1 MSSLKIVCCTW
12 NVHATPPPKEDLR
25 EILHLYDD
33 KPLPD
38 IVAVGLQEVE
48 VRPHSFVV
56 EMIQE
61 NKWVQVLQDYL
72 GYYGLVRVRSL
83 RMLGMIIVVAVKVRH
98 LPYLR
103 EIKTSFV
110 RTAVMGWLGTKGAV
124 AVRFVVHGHSFC
136 FINCHF
142 TAHLDGAKQRNS
154 NFESVLKY
162 MKFADVPAPTVMEH
176 DFVAVLGD
184 LNYRID
190 EVTVGD
196 VKAKLA
202 SGDLVTLKK
211 HDQLVKV
218 MSEEKVYE
226 GFFEHEISFQP
237 TYKYCLG
244 SNDWDASDLKR
255 KPAWCDRIIWH
266 EGTQG
271 HTDVTSY
278 TSHPRHMTSDH
289 QPVSAE
295 CTASIDSLE
304 ANQDSKIVW
313 KLEIES
319 MPWYGND
326 DGLCVYVVK
335 DYKPYSWDWIGLYR
349 LGWQHFTDYEMYEW
363 AVGDGDE
370 YGENGCA
377 VLFDCLPE
385 EPGLF
390 QLCYFSYKM
399 DCFIAVSEPFEI
411 LKPRDEDVDPVEVNI
426 EKPTLAV

>member
-1 MSSLKIVCCTW
+1 MALRVSCCTW
-12 NVHATPPPKEDLR
+12 NVHGISPPNEDLR
-25 EILHLYDD
+25 QLLHLHED

-38 IVAVGLQEVE
+38 IVAVGLQEAETKPHLFIVE
-48 VRPHSFVV
+48 IV
-56 EMIQE
+56 QE
-61 NKWVQVLQDYL
+61 NRWVQILQDYL

-83 RMLGMIIVVAVKVRH
+83 RMMGMIVLVAVQTKH
-98 LPYLR
+98 LPYLE
-103 EIKTSFV
+103 EIKTGFA
-110 RTAVMGWLGTKGAV
+110 RTAVGGWLGTKGAV
-124 AVRFVVHGHSFC
+124 AIRFMLHKRTFC

-142 TAHLDGAKQRNS
+142 AAHMDAIKQRNS

-162 MKFADVPAPTVMEH
+162 VTFPDVNVSRVLEH
-176 DFVAVLGD
+176 DVVLLFGD

-190 EVTVGD
+190 EIPVEE
-196 VKAKLA
+196 VKKLVSSNELA
-202 SGDLVTLKK
+202 PLKE
-211 HDQLVKV
+211 HDQLMK
-218 MSEEKVYE
+218 SRTTEEVFQ
-226 GFFEHEISFQP
+226 GFLEQQFEFPP
-237 TYKYCLG
+237 TYKFTLG
-244 SNDWDASDLKR
+244 TNDWDGDQKR
-255 KPAWCDRIIWH
+255 KPAWCDRILWK
-266 EGTQG
+266 EASQG
-271 HTDVTSY
+271 SVTPVTY
-278 TSHPRHMTSDH
+278 TSHPRYLASDH
-289 QPVSAE
+289 KPVSGE
-295 CTASIDSLE
+295 YIVDVGTFV
-304 ANQDSKIVW
+304 QDQEKRIAF

-390 QLCYFSYKM
+390 QLCYFSYKQN
-399 DCFIAVSEPFEI
+399 CFIAMSEIFEI

-426 EKPTLAV
+426 EKPSLNV